1 MAIPVSPSS
10 GFITRLLQ
18 QTTQHTS
25 AASSATST
33 HNMPKGDTTLISD
46 AARQAKTGEHHQ
58 LEDKLIALYNQKGQE
73 QR

>member
-18 QTTQHTS
+18 QATQHSSAVSNTTS
-25 AASSATST
+25 AHS
-33 HNMPKGDTTLISD
+33 MPKEDTAFISD

-58 LEDKLIALYNQKGQE
+58 LEDKLIALYNQKGQG